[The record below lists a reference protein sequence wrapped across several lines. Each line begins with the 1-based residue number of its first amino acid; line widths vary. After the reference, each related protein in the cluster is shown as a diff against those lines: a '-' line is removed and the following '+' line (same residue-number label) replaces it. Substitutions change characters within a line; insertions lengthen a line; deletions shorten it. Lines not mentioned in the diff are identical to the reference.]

1 MMFEYSD
8 SDISADDFDPSD
20 FDNPIK
26 LLEALKKRIKDS
38 THKAEPTN
46 IDTEKISEFLTVAQV
61 ESKYNIPESIIMN
74 AVKNGK
80 LAADKVILLFSETSI
95 KKFLAVQA
103 TDNALYDAFIKEI
116 RKMKLTCSYK
126 PLLLLALL
134 ECRNVNGE
142 LNLSEVLNYYFSYYK
157 KREANSEI
165 IEKPNSP
172 FVKYPYDRTNAKKT
186 IVRYPVKIFQ
196 DKGFLEYNKEENIV
210 KIKPNLWSM
219 ISTEVK
225 ADIISE
231 CYKKLDK
238 YYDTLKKPKI

>member
-1 MMFEYSD
+1 MFEYSE
-8 SDISADDFDPSD
+8 SDISVDDFDPSD

-26 LLEALKKRIKDS
+26 LLEALKKRGKDS
-38 THKAEPTN
+38 TCKSVPKN
-46 IDTEKISEFLTVAQV
+46 NDTENLSNFLTVAQI
-61 ESKYNIPESIIMN
+61 ESKYGISESTIMH
-74 AVKNGK
+74 AMKNSK
-80 LAADKVILLFSETSI
+80 LVADKVILLFSEISI
-95 KKFLAVQA
+95 KKFLAVQVA
-103 TDNALYDAFIKEI
+103 DNALYDAFIKEI

-134 ECRNVNGE
+134 ECGNVNGE

-186 IVRYPVKIFQ
+186 IVKYPVKIFQ

-238 YYDTLKKPKI
+238 YYDTLKKLKI